1 MAKRNTYDED
11 EELEEKFN
19 LHDYVRVAHYLTP
32 YRRRLGIALASIL
45 LGNVAVIMG
54 PFLP

>member
-19 LHDYVRVAHYLTP
+19 LHDYVRVAHYLIP

-45 LGNVAVIMG
+45 LGNVA
-54 PFLP
+54 